1 MHSSSS
7 FNAFHTLSF
16 SGCFGPHQKPPSKTV
31 CDFYRVHG
39 KNAGFRVILQ
49 QIYDTFANLDVF
61 LPSKNDAFFTL

>member
-1 MHSSSS
+1 V
-7 FNAFHTLSF
+7 
-16 SGCFGPHQKPPSKTV
+16 FGPHQKPPSKTV
-31 CDFYRVHG
+31 SDFYRVHG